1 MNILDF
7 EFDFNMHVEYSG
19 DNEIDKH
26 TLEIS
31 RITCDANGN
40 ELCVFEKYD
49 ITTDALISIE
59 SGLESAL
66 RQIKKHLN
74 Q

>member
-1 MNILDF
+1 MNLLDF

-19 DNEIDKH
+19 DNEIDRN

-31 RITCDANGN
+31 RITYDANGN

>member
-19 DNEIDKH
+19 DNEIDRH
-26 TLEIS
+26 TIEIS

-40 ELCVFEKYD
+40 EIRVFEQYD
-49 ITTDALISIE
+49 ITSDAIIAIE

-74 Q
+74 K